1 MLISEL
7 IKYLEEQK
15 EIHGD
20 IPVCHSESHEYWGS
34 VQTHLTTG
42 YNIAVYN
49 NSQPDGPKK
58 PGQKCVQIGE

>member
-34 VQTHLTTG
+34 VQTRLDSN
-42 YNIAVYN
+42 YNLFKEI
-49 NSQPDGPKK
+49 SF
-58 PGQKCVQIGE
+58 

>member
-34 VQTHLTTG
+34 VQTRLDPN
-42 YNIAVYN
+42 YNLSVREF
-49 NSQPDGPKK
+49 SQPDGPKK
-58 PGQKCVQIGE
+58 PAVKALEIGK

>member
-15 EIHGD
+15 NIHGD

-34 VQTHLTTG
+34 VQTHL
-42 YNIAVYN
+42 NIFLIKTLVF
-49 NSQPDGPKK
+49 
-58 PGQKCVQIGE
+58 I